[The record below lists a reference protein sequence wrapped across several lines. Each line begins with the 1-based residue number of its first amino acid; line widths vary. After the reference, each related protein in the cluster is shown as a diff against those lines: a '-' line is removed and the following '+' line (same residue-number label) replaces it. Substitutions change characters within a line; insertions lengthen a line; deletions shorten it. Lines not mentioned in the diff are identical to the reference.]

1 MHKLWPALSADS
13 FKQKF
18 LCALLTHGTWIQ
30 TQIQEGKFY
39 LSYLSYS
46 PFHSLFLPHLL
57 FFTPP
62 TGDNLVFDIQKQ
74 HKLKTKVNLQY
85 QSWFIFL
92 SGKKF
97 FTQVQTEA
105 TLDFVTSLSECDQLS
120 LFGRKH
126 VRMCTARTLFL
137 VQGIMI
143 NTAGV
148 KCSYR
153 RLLGRLISGILS
165 RNRQLPMASQL
176 SYCFAMREVF
186 SRGAW
191 GESQHL
197 PRL

>member
-1 MHKLWPALSADS
+1 M
-13 FKQKF
+13 
-18 LCALLTHGTWIQ
+18 
-30 TQIQEGKFY
+30 
-39 LSYLSYS
+39 
-46 PFHSLFLPHLL
+46 
-57 FFTPP
+57 
-62 TGDNLVFDIQKQ
+62 
-74 HKLKTKVNLQY
+74 
-85 QSWFIFL
+85 
-92 SGKKF
+92 
-97 FTQVQTEA
+97 QTEA

-120 LFGRKH
+120 LFGRKR

-186 SRGAW
+186 SRGA
-191 GESQHL
+191 
-197 PRL
+197 